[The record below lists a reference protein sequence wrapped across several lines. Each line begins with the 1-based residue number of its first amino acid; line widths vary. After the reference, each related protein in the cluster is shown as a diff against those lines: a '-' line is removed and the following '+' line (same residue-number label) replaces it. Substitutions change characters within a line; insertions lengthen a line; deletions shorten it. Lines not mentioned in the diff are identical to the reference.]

1 MMYFYDYTFKDFHD
15 KRDMTGEREVFLER
29 KKAWMGVAHL
39 LLYKEKAEEMQKN
52 YSLVDRQFTEAL
64 NPKDK
69 DFIYF

>member
-1 MMYFYDYTFKDFHD
+1 MIERLEFRE
-15 KRDMTGEREVFLER
+15 KRNLKEEREIFVER

-39 LLYKEKAEEMQKN
+39 LLYKDKAEEMDKN
-52 YSLVDRQFTEAL
+52 YSLTDKRFTESL